1 MVSAGGGVMVCEYYH
16 DSLIDLLDRPVR
28 MASGKIGAICLSEL
42 DEELWM
48 G

>member
-1 MVSAGGGVMVCEYYH
+1 MRVCESYH
-16 DSLIDLLDRPVR
+16 DSLIDLLERP
-28 MASGKIGAICLSEL
+28 ASVDPEKIGAICLSEL